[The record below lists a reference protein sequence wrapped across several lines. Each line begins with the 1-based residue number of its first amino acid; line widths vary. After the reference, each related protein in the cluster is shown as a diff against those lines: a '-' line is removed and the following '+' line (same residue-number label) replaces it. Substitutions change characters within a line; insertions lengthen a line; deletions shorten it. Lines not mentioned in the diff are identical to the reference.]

1 MYATASAR
9 LAQFLDRAMNCIY
22 LKQRCEAQDVDPLL
36 RDLDTWWKTLPDHLT
51 KNALPDSFAN
61 AAFYIRLRYHSIL
74 VLVTRPFLFDATFVN
89 HGTKPNRYVEIC
101 EDHNNAAIDTLLE
114 MQLRNLLA
122 GSFWFNYYI
131 LTSSLIL
138 LMRIIMNPSSSELQ
152 ERARSMQGLL
162 GINPGKIQT
171 HANECFDRV
180 LDDINCNE

>member
-1 MYATASAR
+1 
-9 LAQFLDRAMNCIY
+9 
-22 LKQRCEAQDVDPLL
+22 
-36 RDLDTWWKTLPDHLT
+36 
-51 KNALPDSFAN
+51 
-61 AAFYIRLRYHSIL
+61 
-74 VLVTRPFLFDATFVN
+74 
-89 HGTKPNRYVEIC
+89 
-101 EDHNNAAIDTLLE
+101 